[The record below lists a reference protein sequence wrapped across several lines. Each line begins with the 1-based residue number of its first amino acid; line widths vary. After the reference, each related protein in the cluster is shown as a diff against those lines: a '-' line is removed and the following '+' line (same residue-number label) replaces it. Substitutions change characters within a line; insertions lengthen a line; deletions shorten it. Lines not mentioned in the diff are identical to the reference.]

1 VTEPVT
7 LITCSGLSNTGKLT
21 TQAGV
26 ALLRASPGLV
36 EACVPANRPQ
46 VLLEEAA
53 RYAERLLVLDGCS
66 EACALRRLREIGV
79 EPDLQKEAWQSRS
92 STRSRGL
99 RGPCSRPSGARGSE
113 SSLAGSPSG

>member
-1 VTEPVT
+1 MTAPVT

-66 EACALRRLREIGV
+66 DACALRRLREIGV
-79 EPDLQKEAWQSRS
+79 EPDLHIVATGCGIAKGGMAEPQFDEIERLA
-92 STRSRGL
+92 GAVLAAL
-99 RGPCSRPSGARGSE
+99 RGERE
-113 SSLAGSPSG
+113 